1 MQSKVWKM
9 WKRICATKR
18 SFKFY
23 LLAILVFML
32 LMSGYYEYIVSVS
45 FKSTQYFSSLHVD
58 FEAKSYTDVSVNI
71 SKKNELQAKPNISCG
86 ATPKGKNLQNLL
98 HQGRIF
104 YGLRFVRNGEDQ

>member
-45 FKSTQYFSSLHVD
+45 FKSTQYFSSLHLD

-71 SKKNELQAKPNISCG
+71 SKNNELQAKPNITCG
-86 ATPKGKNLQNLL
+86 ATPKGKNLHNLL
-98 HQGRIF
+98 NQGRIF
-104 YGLRFVRNGEDQ
+104 YGLRFVRKGEDQ

>member
-1 MQSKVWKM
+1 MQSKAWKM
-9 WKRICATKR
+9 CNRICATKR

-58 FEAKSYTDVSVNI
+58 IKAKSYTVNI

-104 YGLRFVRNGEDQ
+104 YGLRFVRKGEDQ